1 MTMPPGSTNPIEEI
15 DAATLR
21 AQFSA
26 LAEVL
31 DWTAEVTNLSGPD
44 AQRKA
49 AREIRRILGE
59 TIDEC

>member
-31 DWTAEVTNLSGPD
+31 DWTAEATNLSGPD

>member
-1 MTMPPGSTNPIEEI
+1 MTMPPGSTNPIEQM

-31 DWTAEVTNLSGPD
+31 DWTADATKLTGAD

-49 AREIRRILGE
+49 AREIRKILGE
-59 TIDEC
+59 TVDEC

>member
-1 MTMPPGSTNPIEEI
+1 MTMPPGSTNPIEEM
-15 DAATLR
+15 DAATVR

-31 DWTAEVTNLSGPD
+31 DWTADATKLSGPE

-49 AREIRRILGE
+49 AREIRKILGE
-59 TIDEC
+59 TVDEC

>member
-1 MTMPPGSTNPIEEI
+1 MTMPPGSTNPIEQM

-31 DWTAEVTNLSGPD
+31 DWTAEATNLSGPD

-49 AREIRRILGE
+49 VREIRKILGE
-59 TIDEC
+59 TVDEC